1 MICQHGFRGFLRFAV
16 GPAALAWRRI
26 LRTGRVA
33 LASGVC
39 LYSVAALAQAPQLVS
54 VSPARGATG
63 VAVNEPLVFTFDRD
77 MNTSIPLVPSLPG
90 IFVGNIEFDPPGVAF
105 VDGVWSENKRV
116 LTCTPSGDWPPNTTI
131 TWRLNPVGSL
141 FPLTSAT
148 GTPLGMVSGQF
159 TTGAG
164 GGGGGNTPELVAVV
178 PAIGAVGVPVTTTVT
193 FVFDRPMKKTTP
205 VAGAIQWQG
214 NGLDPARFSYSW
226 SADGQNLVADYDGDL
241 PAMTMIAWR
250 LNPPGATTRLE
261 SAEGVPLPS
270 DTFNGMFTTGNTG
283 GGGGGCDPDGIPD
296 AWGGYNFGKSGAFV
310 QTSTA
315 DPVPVAEEPFTF
327 GAMVKSP
334 QAGPVITAASV
345 TLPGGAKKNLSAA
358 PFGGFLFF
366 SDTPAS
372 EAALDAA
379 YPGGNYTLR
388 FTPSGQAERVITMNL
403 PAAWPPVPKV
413 ANYTE
418 AQSVNPKQD
427 FTLRWN
433 AFTGASAQDYISLV
447 VSSTNFS
454 GSTVVFEAPDLCV
467 PRELPVT
474 ATSIVI
480 PANTLQPNQTYQ
492 ATLTFARIG
501 YFSTNAVPQMAGLAY
516 VVRSTDFTLRTGAG
530 TVTGVPARFI
540 GYRRLPNGNPELTFT
555 GTPAHPYTLQRAT
568 SLTARDWVN
577 VGTVTT
583 DATGRGVF
591 EDAQPGKQPPLFYRA
606 LTN

>member
-1 MICQHGFRGFLRFAV
+1 MLQQRGFPGFVRLAV
-16 GPAALAWRRI
+16 GLAARFGRRI
-26 LRTGRVA
+26 SRVGRVA
-33 LASGVC
+33 WVGGLC
-39 LYSVAALAQAPQLVS
+39 LGMVTVHAQAPELVS
-54 VSPARGATG
+54 VSPSPGATG

-77 MNTSIPLVPSLPG
+77 MNTNIPLVQSLPG

-116 LTCTPSGDWPPNTTI
+116 LTCTPSGDWPPNTAI

-141 FPLTSAT
+141 FPLTSAS

-164 GGGGGNTPELVAVV
+164 GGGGDTPELVAVV
-178 PAIGAVGVPVTTTVT
+178 PAVGAVGVPVTTTVT

-205 VAGAIQWQG
+205 VAGAVQWQG

-226 SADGQNLVADYDGDL
+226 SADGQNLIADYDGDL
-241 PAMTMIAWR
+241 PALTMIAWR
-250 LNPPGATTRLE
+250 LNPSGAAARIE
-261 SAEGVPLPS
+261 SAEGVPLPT
-270 DTFNGMFTTGNTG
+270 DTFSGLFTTGSTG

-296 AWGGYNFGKSGAFV
+296 AWGGYNFGKSGAYV

-315 DPVPVAEEPFTF
+315 DPVPVADEPFNF
-327 GAMVKSP
+327 GVIVNSP
-334 QAGPVITAASV
+334 QAGPAITAASV
-345 TLPGGAKKNLSAA
+345 TLPGGTQKNLNSM
-358 PFGGFLFF
+358 PLGGFLYF
-366 SDTPAS
+366 SDTLAS

-413 ANYTE
+413 ANYSE
-418 AQSVNPKQD
+418 AQAVNPQQD
-427 FTLRWN
+427 FTLHWN
-433 AFTGASAQDYISLV
+433 AFTGAGAQDSISLV
-447 VSSTNFS
+447 VSSTNLP
-454 GSTVVFEAPDLCV
+454 GDTVVFEAPDLCV

-480 PANTLQPNQTYQ
+480 PANTLQPHQTYQ
-492 ATLTFARIG
+492 ATLTFVRIG
-501 YFSTNAVPQMAGLAY
+501 YFSTNAVPDMAGVAY
-516 VVRSTDFTLRTGAG
+516 LIHRTDFPIRTGAG
-530 TVTGVPARFI
+530 TVVGAPARFT

-591 EDAQPGKQPPLFYRA
+591 EDTQPGKQPPLFYRA
-606 LTN
+606 LTQ